1 MRSLRQRVETT
12 TTARLHDAAYLSTVM
27 LLDYWVGQLLDFL
40 SIQTDLRCGKPMSET
55 TLVIYQ
61 SENGNRAP

>member
-1 MRSLRQRVETT
+1 
-12 TTARLHDAAYLSTVM
+12 
-27 LLDYWVGQLLDFL
+27 
-40 SIQTDLRCGKPMSET
+40 LRCGKPMSET